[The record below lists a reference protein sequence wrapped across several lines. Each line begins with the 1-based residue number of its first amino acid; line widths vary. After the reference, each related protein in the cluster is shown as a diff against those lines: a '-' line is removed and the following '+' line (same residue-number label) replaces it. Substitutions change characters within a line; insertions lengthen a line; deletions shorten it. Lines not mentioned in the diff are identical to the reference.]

1 MVLTLDSDP
10 NNIILLQ
17 NKQTSNREPRK
28 QSHSS
33 KANIVI
39 VDEPELEQRP
49 NVEAE
54 ILRNI
59 DEEILDSLS
68 PQPSIVNTITHGLQ
82 NKNSITKNSKEEGMH
97 ILFQ

>member
-1 MVLTLDSDP
+1 MKV
-10 NNIILLQ
+10 
-17 NKQTSNREPRK
+17 E
-28 QSHSS
+28 
-33 KANIVI
+33 
-39 VDEPELEQRP
+39 EPELEQRP

-82 NKNSITKNSKEEGMH
+82 NKNSITKAHREEGTY
-97 ILFQ
+97 III